1 VTAQG
6 PGRWQDDR
14 VPATRP
20 DPTAPLDGVLVRLRA
35 LTEADLPALFDA
47 VGHPD
52 VFAGGWGG
60 GPAAYRGDYAAWADF
75 ARGYFPWGTGNVYAV
90 CLRDAG
96 DAVVGT
102 TTLGDFDL
110 RNEATHIGWTAYAPR
125 VWGTGVNAD
134 AKHLL
139 LSTAFAHGFERV
151 RLQADV
157 LNTRSRAA
165 IERLGAHPEGVLRH
179 VQRRAD
185 GSWRD
190 TAVYSVLR
198 EEWPRVEA
206 GLRARLDGAGA
217 MRAR

>member
-1 VTAQG
+1 M
-6 PGRWQDDR
+6 
-14 VPATRP
+14 PATRP
-20 DPTAPLDGVLVRLRA
+20 DPAAPLDGALVRLRA

-47 VGHPD
+47 LGHPE

-60 GPAAYRGDYAAWADF
+60 GAAAYREDYAAWAGF
-75 ARGYFPWGTGNVYAV
+75 ARGYLPWASGNVYAV
-90 CLRDAG
+90 CLREAD

-125 VWGTGVNAD
+125 VWGTGVNAE
-134 AKHLL
+134 AKLLL

-165 IERLGAHPEGVLRH
+165 IERLGAQSEGVLRH

-206 GLRARLDGAGA
+206 GLRARLDAA
-217 MRAR
+217 RATPAR